1 MKQSG
6 NKYQVAPRSARTA
19 DGIVYHSKAEMLMA
33 QRLTVEKECGAIH
46 CFARQVKVQ
55 LGPDFK
61 TIVDFMVNE
70 GFKDQY
76 AVEVKGVETPT
87 FKTVKRLWQKYVPC
101 PMHIVKRGKTAKVIE
116 GAATMSRSKAYIAIS
131 LTREQTSYLRELVAH
146 DLTIGDELP
155 EDDDT
160 FADKDAM
167 AESVLEAIDSP
178 MPVYVAEKSNA

>member
-19 DGIVYHSKAEMLMA
+19 DGIVYHSKAEMHMA
-33 QRLTVEKECGAIH
+33 VRLGIEKNAGEIRN
-46 CFARQVKVQ
+46 FRRQVKVQ

-87 FKTVKRLWQKYVPC
+87 FKTVKRLWQKYAPC

-116 GAATMSRSKAYIAIS
+116 GAN
-131 LTREQTSYLRELVAH
+131 
-146 DLTIGDELP
+146 
-155 EDDDT
+155 
-160 FADKDAM
+160 
-167 AESVLEAIDSP
+167 
-178 MPVYVAEKSNA
+178 NA